1 MRPTAEQ
8 LAAVP
13 LFASLDEADR
23 ARLADWFEVRSV
35 SAGTELAGEGASG
48 YSFFVLQDGEA
59 TVTADGE
66 QIRSLSSG
74 DFFGEMALLGGGRR
88 LATVTATSDGTVLVL
103 CGTEFRRLQQELPEV
118 AAELERVMRD
128 RLGDTAPARSEA

>member
-13 LFASLDEADR
+13 LFASLRDDDR

-48 YSFFVLQDGEA
+48 YSFFLLQDGEA
-59 TVTADGE
+59 EVTSEGE
-66 QIRSLSSG
+66 QIRSLSAG
-74 DFFGEMALLGGGRR
+74 DYFGEMALLKDGRR
-88 LATVTATSDGTVLVL
+88 LATVIADTDATVLVL
-103 CGTEFRRLQQELPEV
+103 YGTEFRRLQQELPDV
-118 AAELERVMRD
+118 AAELERAMRD
-128 RLGDTAPARSEA
+128 RLGDTAAAGSEA